1 MVEAVIAKAGVVS
14 RTGTIYSAEALEKA
28 IDYAKVREGKTEM
41 MKQFKISY
49 DKAKAEGTIT
59 YRKI

>member
-1 MVEAVIAKAGVVS
+1 MKAVIAKANTLS
-14 RTGTIYSAEALEKA
+14 RNGTMYSPEALEKA
-28 IDYAKVREGKTEM
+28 IDFDKIRASKTEA
-41 MKQFKISY
+41 MKKFKTAY

>member
-1 MVEAVIAKAGVVS
+1 MKAKPDFDKIHAS
-14 RTGTIYSAEALEKA
+14 
-28 IDYAKVREGKTEM
+28 KTEA
-41 MKQFKISY
+41 MKKFKTAY

>member
-1 MVEAVIAKAGVVS
+1 MKAVIAKANVVS
-14 RTGTIYSAEALEKA
+14 RNGTIYSAETLERA
-28 IDYAKVREGKTEM
+28 IDYAKIHNGKTEM
-41 MKQFKISY
+41 MRQFKMSY

>member
-1 MVEAVIAKAGVVS
+1 MSSLLLVLVKAKP
-14 RTGTIYSAEALEKA
+14 
-28 IDYAKVREGKTEM
+28 DYDKIRASKTEA
-41 MKQFKISY
+41 MKKFKAAY

>member
-1 MVEAVIAKAGVVS
+1 MFSSVQNSSKPDYDKIRAG
-14 RTGTIYSAEALEKA
+14 
-28 IDYAKVREGKTEM
+28 KVEM
-41 MKQFKISY
+41 MRRFKESH